1 MFDVFDS
8 PQNAVSCPRR
18 DVTTVAPQALWFL
31 NNRTIFRQAVAL
43 ASRLVES
50 EGDDPGAWVEKA
62 WRLALSRP
70 PTATEKQ
77 EALELMSARAREAKE
92 EKWTGLPAELEKIP
106 RPRAAALTQF
116 CLGLFNLNEFS
127 HID

>member
-31 NNRTIFRQAVAL
+31 NNRMAFRQAVAF

-62 WRLALSRP
+62 WRLALSRAP
-70 PTATEKQ
+70 SATEKK
-77 EALELMSARAREAKE
+77 EALELMSAPSPGGEGREMVRASGPARED
-92 EKWTGLPAELEKIP
+92 P
-106 RPRAAALTQF
+106 RRRAAALTQF
-116 CLGLFNLNEFS
+116 CLGLFNVNEFQPY
-127 HID
+127 